1 MIGSAHHVWA
11 LSAQEEDF
19 YSYTFYVNGVVE
31 STASVQEGEAISIP
45 SPANHGDLKFVG
57 WSESEIIEPTN
68 SKPALVTPPTT
79 MGTRDLTYYAVFAT
93 ASIGRIYTESLTT
106 DEVSAYNKDIGNKAQ
121 SYGDDERVYKEGNVI
136 WSARCQTVNNGEYFQ
151 IRKNNV
157 LSYIK
162 IVAPSKIRQV
172 DFIVKDSS
180 INPYNGT
187 VYLVTEPDATSSAHS
202 VGKDNS
208 FESSKASI
216 VPEGNHSTLYIQ
228 ASTTCQV
235 RNITVTY
242 GEDITYSS
250 YCTNFTT
257 ISLNAACHDSDG
269 KVYGTYSNASAWVVP
284 ENLTVAEV
292 GVTDG
297 KLNVKAYASGAT
309 VPANTGVMVSAAEG
323 GDYAVALS
331 SATGV
336 SVLGN
341 DNRLRPSGHEGIT
354 AEAMEAHDANSL
366 YYRLTMHNGTEI
378 GYWWGAEN
386 GAAFALAANKAY
398 LAVPKTTATKSM
410 SMWIEDD
417 TTMAIHT
424 STNENIN
431 EVLYD
436 LTGRR
441 IAKEQKGIHITGG
454 RKVIR

>member
-68 SKPALVTPPTT
+68 TKPALVTPPTT

-93 ASIGRIYTESLTT
+93 PKGSGFATESLTA
-106 DEVSAYNKDIGNKAQ
+106 DEINAQ
-121 SYGDDERVYKEGNVI
+121 INTKGAQWYSDEEKVYKAGNII
-136 WSARCQTVNNGEYFQ
+136 WSARCQTSNNSDYLQ
-151 IRKNNV
+151 IRKNETI
-157 LSYIK
+157 SYIK
-162 IVAPSKIRQV
+162 IVAPQNIRQV
-172 DFIVKDSS
+172 DFNVK
-180 INPYNGT
+180 NGSGGSFSGK
-187 VYLVTEPDATSSAHS
+187 VFLVTEPDATSSAHS
-202 VGKDNS
+202 VGYDS
-208 FESSKASI
+208 SYESGRASI
-216 VPEGNHSTLYIQ
+216 VPEGDYSTLYIQ
-228 ASTTCQV
+228 ANNPCQV
-235 RNITVTY
+235 KNIIVTY
-242 GEDITYSS
+242 VDDTTYSS

-269 KVYGTYSNASAWVVP
+269 KVYGTFSNASAWVVP

-354 AEAMEAHDANSL
+354 AEAMEAHDANCL
-366 YYRLTMHNGTEI
+366 YYRLAMHNGTEI

-398 LAVPKTTATKSM
+398 LAVPKTTATKGM

-417 TTMAIHT
+417 TTMALHT

>member
-1 MIGSAHHVWA
+1 MKHTDYIKSQLLLIITLTLGSWNCAWGETTYKLMQVTSVAAGEKYVFVQDTHAMGNKVSNNALQTVTGYKTFGLTGNEDYVWTLIKDTKGFYMKNVSLQSNEYLKNSSSTNIA
-11 LSAQEEDF
+11 FCHQGLTPSVWTFDF
-19 YSYTFYVNGVVE
+19 SDPDAVLIKTGNRFLGYTNSTSYAYKAYSDT
-31 STASVQEGEAISIP
+31 
-45 SPANHGDLKFVG
+45 DLK
-57 WSESEIIEPTN
+57 
-68 SKPALVTPPTT
+68 
-79 MGTRDLTYYAVFAT
+79 
-93 ASIGRIYTESLTT
+93 
-106 DEVSAYNKDIGNKAQ
+106 
-121 SYGDDERVYKEGNVI
+121 SYPHAIKVYK
-136 WSARCQTVNNGEYFQ
+136 
-151 IRKNNV
+151 
-157 LSYIK
+157 
-162 IVAPSKIRQV
+162 
-172 DFIVKDSS
+172 
-180 INPYNGT
+180 
-187 VYLVTEPDATSSAHS
+187 LV
-202 VGKDNS
+202 
-208 FESSKASI
+208 
-216 VPEGNHSTLYIQ
+216 
-228 ASTTCQV
+228 
-235 RNITVTY
+235 
-242 GEDITYSS
+242 
-250 YCTNFTT
+250 TT

-354 AEAMEAHDANSL
+354 AEAMEAHDANCL

-398 LAVPKTTATKSM
+398 LAVPKTTATKGM